1 MIQSAASLIGR
12 RGLNATSFADVL
24 ADSGVSRGSI
34 YHHFPEGKRQLAECA
49 MRLTSDQILA
59 HMASSTATT
68 PDEILVHFVA
78 LFRQVVVASHG
89 TAGCAVAGVTIDI
102 DEDDDDLLAV
112 ARATFQSWVSLL
124 ASQFEKAGMA
134 NERANNVALIAIAS
148 VEGALVLC
156 RAEGTDEPLR
166 VVEGQLRRL
175 LRN

>member
-1 MIQSAASLIGR
+1 
-12 RGLNATSFADVL
+12 
-24 ADSGVSRGSI
+24 
-34 YHHFPEGKRQLAECA
+34 
-49 MRLTSDQILA
+49 
-59 HMASSTATT
+59 
-68 PDEILVHFVA
+68 
-78 LFRQVVVASHG
+78 
-89 TAGCAVAGVTIDI
+89 
-102 DEDDDDLLAV
+102 LLAV